1 MPDYGISPR
10 LFVEYNLELIMD
22 THSEMILS
30 QYRETLPAYRK
41 LRAAAEKFLKEKI
54 RQNGLFISSC
64 SSRVKTTDS
73 LAGKL
78 ELKGMKYRTLD
89 DITDIVGLRVITFYS
104 NEVDKI
110 AALAEQLFDVDWD
123 QSVDK
128 RKMYGHD
135 RFGYMSLH
143 YICRIPKSVYYDKE
157 TPELNSIP
165 FELQM
170 RTVLQHA
177 WASIYHD
184 TGYKTD
190 VEVPVEYLRGLS
202 RLSGLLEIADEEFKN
217 IRINLEEYR
226 RKTKALIKNGSLKDI
241 SLNGDSFANYM
252 ELKPFDNL
260 NRRIAAINNAEIE
273 EVSPRPYFAI
283 FRAMELETLEDLEQ
297 LIKDNSDDAYQLAL
311 HQIGGTDLDI
321 ISSNLGIQNLCIA
334 HILKKGNGIKGLEWF
349 YSQLYGEGPR
359 NAQRAKRS
367 WMQAKKIALVKDE

>member
-1 MPDYGISPR
+1 MMLGQYK
-10 LFVEYNLELIMD
+10 ENLPL
-22 THSEMILS
+22 
-30 QYRETLPAYRK
+30 YKK
-41 LRAAAEKFLKEKI
+41 LRIAAEKLLKDRIKK
-54 RQNGLFISSC
+54 NGLFISGC
-64 SSRVKTTDS
+64 SSRVKTLES
-73 LAGKL
+73 LSGKL
-78 ELKGMKYRTLD
+78 EIKGMKYRTLD

-110 AALAEQLFDVDWD
+110 AALAEQLFDIDWA

-143 YICRIPKSVYYDKE
+143 YICRIPKNIYCDDE
-157 TPELNSIP
+157 TPEINEIP

-190 VEVPVEYLRGLS
+190 VEVPMEYLRSLS

-226 RKTKALIKNGSLKDI
+226 RKTRALIKNGSFKDI
-241 SLNGDSFANYM
+241 SLNGDSFSNYM
-252 ELKPFDNL
+252 ELSPFGQL
-260 NRRIAAINNAEIE
+260 NKRIAAINNAEIE
-273 EVSPRPYFAI
+273 EVSPRPYLAI
-283 FRAMELETLEDLEQ
+283 FRSLGLETLEDMEKF
-297 LIKDNSDDAYQLAL
+297 IKDNSEAAYQLAL
-311 HQIGGTDLDI
+311 NQIGGTDLDI

-334 HILKKGNGIKGLEWF
+334 HILKSGSGIKGLEQF
-349 YSQLYGEGPR
+349 YGQLYGESAR
-359 NAQRAKRS
+359 NAQRAKKS
-367 WMQAKKIALVKDE
+367 WQQAKKIALVKEE